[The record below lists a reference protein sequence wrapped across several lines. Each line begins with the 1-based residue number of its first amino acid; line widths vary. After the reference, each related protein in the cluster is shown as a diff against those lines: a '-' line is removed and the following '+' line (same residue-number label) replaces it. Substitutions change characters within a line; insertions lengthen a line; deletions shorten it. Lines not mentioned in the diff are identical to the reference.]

1 MLGTPNEASVKEA
14 PVTFIWWK
22 KRHVNR
28 RSESQHDSEQTERI
42 WTTAKREHF
51 RVLVKS

>member
-1 MLGTPNEASVKEA
+1 M
-14 PVTFIWWK
+14 
-22 KRHVNR
+22 NR

-51 RVLVKS
+51 RVLAKSELGLGGNVRVRGKQKGFGAIA